1 MLVDWH
7 PLGEVIYRKWNVY
20 DMGWGDDFNIDDY
33 MICGATFGGPI
44 AFIKNKEIDITTTTT
59 TNSGTNTNTNTIN
72 NDEEYSLD
80 LIIYTSSG
88 RLLSS
93 ISINPKSKSK
103 IIGLGW
109 SDDEQLIITFVDG
122 NVIIYN
128 IHGKLLKQFLLWD
141 PTLTVHVLECKYWGN
156 GIAVIASDMTI
167 FTAEVM

>member
-20 DMGWGDDFNIDDY
+20 DMGWGEDFNIDHY

-44 AFIKNKEIDITTTTT
+44 AFIKNKKTKITTTSS
-59 TNSGTNTNTNTIN
+59 NSNEDEDN
-72 NDEEYSLD
+72 NIELS
-80 LIIYTSSG
+80 IYTSSG

-93 ISINPKSKSK
+93 ISINAKSGSK

-109 SDDEQLIITFVDG
+109 SDDEQLMITFVDG
-122 NVIIYN
+122 NVIIYS

-141 PTLTVHVLECKYWGN
+141 PSLTVHVLECKYWGN

-167 FTAEVM
+167 FTAEVRN